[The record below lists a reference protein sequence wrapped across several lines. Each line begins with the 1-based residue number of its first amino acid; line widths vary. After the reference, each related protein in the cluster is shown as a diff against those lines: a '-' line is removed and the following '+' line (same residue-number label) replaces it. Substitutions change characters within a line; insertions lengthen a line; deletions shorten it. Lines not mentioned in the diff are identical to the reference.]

1 MYLCTTKSFVACLET
16 SVARLATAIASLG
29 MYISSLA
36 TEIMLR
42 LRYIYLPIKK

>member
-1 MYLCTTKSFVACLET
+1 MYLCTTKSFVACLGT
-16 SVARLATAIASLG
+16 AVARLETAIASLG

-42 LRYIYLPIKK
+42 LR